1 MELLSGEGRNL
12 PITKCCLHKKKERK
26 TVLGAAGFS
35 PKAPSRFKMRWPVH
49 PPAPQQAR
57 SSPAGPELRQ
67 EPIPP
72 CRPPEPMPSGATR
85 GGLSVLG
92 PGSGLHRSA
101 RQGWFGLRAKQRF
114 QLLPTCS
121 SRTFSC
127 SQAGCTCIPLPS
139 LYPCLP
145 VPLPSIRSGPCVRVC
160 WPKNTAS
167 SCILWCPLGC
177 SHFRLLQT
185 PML

>member
-72 CRPPEPMPSGATR
+72 CRPPEPMPSGAAR

-114 QLLPTCS
+114 PPTLLKMTSRLCS
-121 SRTFSC
+121 VAPKSQPPHCALHVLALLGTGRQDGHSRTPCTRISHLAARSQSHSC
-127 SQAGCTCIPLPS
+127 HLA
-139 LYPCLP
+139 
-145 VPLPSIRSGPCVRVC
+145 
-160 WPKNTAS
+160 
-167 SCILWCPLGC
+167 
-177 SHFRLLQT
+177 
-185 PML
+185 